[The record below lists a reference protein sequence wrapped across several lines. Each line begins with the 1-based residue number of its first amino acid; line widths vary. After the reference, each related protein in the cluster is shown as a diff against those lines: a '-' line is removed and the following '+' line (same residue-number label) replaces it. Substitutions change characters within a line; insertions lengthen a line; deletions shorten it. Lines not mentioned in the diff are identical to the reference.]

1 MHTQYNS
8 VREYILVYAQSLPTQ
23 QGYFCARKSAEH
35 VVCPIYKETIDE
47 LFADLIIYADN
58 EIFALVKALDIL
70 IYEEV
75 FGVSYQQLATVAHS
89 LILNPSGHNNRTPI
103 EDRTPFDVEAE
114 IMNDVVFNIH
124 TFWLKTKPMA
134 IVFI

>member
-8 VREYILVYAQSLPTQ
+8 VREYMLLYAQSLPTQ
-23 QGYFCARKSAEH
+23 QGYFCARKSLEH
-35 VVCPIYKETIDE
+35 VYCPIYRETIDE

-58 EIFALVKALDIL
+58 EVFALVKAMDML
-70 IYEEV
+70 IEQEV
-75 FGVSYQQLATVAHS
+75 LGVSYREFAKVAHS
-89 LILNPSGHNNRTPI
+89 LILNPSGHNNRTPE